1 VDDPVNIRGRLGKR
15 SARRTMWAVSSLV
28 ASGAT
33 AITIAAGHYAVAIG
47 VAIAAVIAATALKI
61 SLELTVSVASSLAD
75 HGRSLD
81 SIVETGRQ
89 QLQTNEAAL
98 NRVRTV
104 ETATG
109 NLQDTNETILNRV
122 RTVETATGNLQD
134 TNETILNRVRTVE
147 GYQTNLTGRVVSM
160 LPRIE
165 ELAQGVRALKTATQT
180 NRRHRSA
187 LSGAPELRLSPEL
200 SQLATALRRCVDE

>member
-1 VDDPVNIRGRLGKR
+1 MDDPVNIRGRLGKR

-122 RTVETATGNLQD
+122 RTVE
-134 TNETILNRVRTVE
+134 

>member
-1 VDDPVNIRGRLGKR
+1 
-15 SARRTMWAVSSLV
+15 MWAVSSLV

-109 NLQDTNETILNRV
+109 NLQDTNEK
-122 RTVETATGNLQD
+122 
-134 TNETILNRVRTVE
+134 ILNRVRTVE

-200 SQLATALRRCVDE
+200 SQLATALRRCGDE